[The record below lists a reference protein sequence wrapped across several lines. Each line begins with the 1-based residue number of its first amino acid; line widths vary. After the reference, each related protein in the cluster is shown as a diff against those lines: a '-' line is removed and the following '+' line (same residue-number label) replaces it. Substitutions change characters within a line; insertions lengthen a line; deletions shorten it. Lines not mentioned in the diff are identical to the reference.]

1 MYICPKCGNKI
12 SSDELMMVTPKCP
25 KCGNKMKYADTIEE
39 YTNMQEEAAAMEKE
53 VAAMEKEAV
62 AMEKGS
68 KSMYNNRQYVAN
80 KLNGFAKVFWYLGLI
95 SSVIIFLLTMI
106 PVISL
111 DPYYMETSVKVT
123 TILTTAIVLI
133 IAIIIIYFW
142 KLMLMG
148 FASIIENTAK
158 TNQVLEKIQEK
169 LK

>member
-1 MYICPKCGNKI
+1 MYICSKCGSKFA
-12 SSDELMMVTPKCP
+12 SDELKMVVPKCP
-25 KCGNKMKYADTIEE
+25 KCGNKMKYADSIEE

-53 VAAMEKEAV
+53 AI
-62 AMEKGS
+62 AMEKGD
-68 KSMYNNRQYVAN
+68 KSMYNNGQYVAN

-95 SSVIIFLLTMI
+95 SSAIIFLLTMI

-111 DPYYMETSVKVT
+111 DSYYMETSVKVT

-133 IAIIIIYFW
+133 IVIIMIYFW

-169 LK
+169 IK